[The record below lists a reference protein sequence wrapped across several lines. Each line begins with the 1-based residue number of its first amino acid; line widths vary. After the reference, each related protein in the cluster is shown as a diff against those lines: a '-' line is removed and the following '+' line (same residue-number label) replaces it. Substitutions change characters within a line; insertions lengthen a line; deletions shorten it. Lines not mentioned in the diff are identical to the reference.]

1 MAIAEKEFTGRTAL
15 VTGGSRGI
23 GRAVCV
29 RLAQE
34 GADVAVNFVG
44 NRGAAEETCGL
55 LEKEGVRAVAVQA
68 DVSVPDEVA
77 AMVATVEAELGPVD
91 LLVANAGI
99 AETVSH
105 DKLDYAMW
113 RRTMATNVDGVFLS
127 IAAVKEGMIA
137 RKYGR
142 IVCMASIAGLF
153 ARPTLI
159 DYAVSK
165 AAVIAIV
172 RNFAPAL
179 APDVRI
185 NAVAPGLTET
195 DMADGLDRVL
205 RQAAID
211 STPLKRIGAPEEI
224 AEMALFQ
231 LSDRSSFTTGQ
242 TMVASGGRVMLP

>member
-1 MAIAEKEFTGRTAL
+1 MAVTEKEFTGRTAL

-44 NRGAAEETCGL
+44 NRAAAEETCGL
-55 LEKEGVRAVAVQA
+55 LEHEGVRAMAVQA
-68 DVSVPDEVA
+68 DVSAADEVA

-99 AETVSH
+99 AEAGSH
-105 DKLDYAMW
+105 DKLDYGMW
-113 RRTMATNVDGVFLS
+113 RRTMAINVDGVFLS
-127 IAAVKEGMIA
+127 IAAVKDGMIA
-137 RKYGR
+137 RRYGR

-165 AAVIAIV
+165 SAVIAIV

-195 DMADGLDRVL
+195 DMADGLDPVL

-224 AEMALFQ
+224 AEMVLFQ

-242 TMVASGGRVMLP
+242 TMVASGGRVTLP

>member
-1 MAIAEKEFTGRTAL
+1 MADGEFKGRVAL

-29 RLAQE
+29 RLARE
-34 GADVAVNFVG
+34 GAKVAVNYAG
-44 NRGAAEETCGL
+44 NQAAAEETVKL
-55 LEKEGVRAVAVQA
+55 VAAEGAHAIAVQA
-68 DVSVPDEVA
+68 DVSVPEQVD
-77 AMVATVEAELGPVD
+77 AMVAKVEADLGPVD
-91 LLVANAGI
+91 LMVANAGI
-99 AETVSH
+99 GDAVPH
-105 DKLDYAMW
+105 DQLDFAAW

-142 IVCMASIAGLF
+142 IVCVASIAGLF
-153 ARPTLI
+153 ARPMMI

-165 AAVIAIV
+165 AAVIAIA

-185 NAVAPGLTET
+185 NAVAPGLTDT
-195 DMADGLDRVL
+195 DMVASADPAW
-205 RQAAID
+205 RQAIID
-211 STPLKRIGAPEEI
+211 ETPLKRMAVPEEI
-224 AEMALFQ
+224 AEMVLFQ

>member
-1 MAIAEKEFTGRTAL
+1 MADGEFVGRTAL

-23 GRAVCV
+23 GRAICV

-34 GADVAVNFVG
+34 GANLAVNYAG
-44 NRGAAEETCGL
+44 NKEAAAETAKLVEA
-55 LEKEGVRAVAVQA
+55 EGARAITVQA
-68 DVSVPDEVA
+68 DVSDA
-77 AMVATVEAELGPVD
+77 DQTAKMVSKVEAELGPVD

-99 AETVSH
+99 ADAVPHE
-105 DKLDYAMW
+105 DLDFEKW
-113 RRTMATNVDGVFLS
+113 RKTMSINVDGVFLS
-127 IAAVKEGMIA
+127 IGAVKQGMIA

-142 IVCMASIAGLF
+142 IVCLASIAGLF
-153 ARPTLI
+153 ARPMMI

-185 NAVAPGLTET
+185 NAVAPGLTDT
-195 DMADGLDRVL
+195 DMVASADPVW
-205 RQAAID
+205 RQSVID
-211 STPLKRIGAPEEI
+211 DTPLQRMATPEEI
-224 AEMALFQ
+224 AEMVLFQ

>member
-1 MAIAEKEFTGRTAL
+1 MTTTEREFKGRTAL

-23 GRAVCV
+23 GRAVCL
-29 RLAQE
+29 RLARE
-34 GADVAVNFVG
+34 GADVAVNFAA
-44 NRGAAEETCGL
+44 NRQAAEDTCRL
-55 LEKEGVRAVAVQA
+55 IEKEGVRALPVQA
-68 DVSVPDEVA
+68 DVSIPDDVT
-77 AMVATVEAELGPVD
+77 AMVATVEAELGSVD

-99 AETVSH
+99 AEAGTH

-113 RRTMATNVDGVFLS
+113 QRTMAINVDGVFLS
-127 IAAVKEGMIA
+127 IAAVKDAMIA
-137 RKYGR
+137 RQYGR
-142 IVCMASIAGLF
+142 IVCMASVAGLF

-179 APDVRI
+179 APNVRI

-195 DMADGLDRVL
+195 DMASGLDPAL

-211 STPLKRIGAPEEI
+211 STPLQRMGTPEEI
-224 AEMALFQ
+224 AEMVLFQ
-231 LSDRSSFTTGQ
+231 LSERSSFTTGQ